1 MLVPMNLESKPK
13 YFSSCRL
20 EPGWFQ
26 IDIKSINFS
35 ILSLNFMKV
44 YPVIILMNTNHIALG
59 VLEYI
64 FGLHFL
70 VFCENYPF
78 TMKEKA
84 T

>member
-1 MLVPMNLESKPK
+1 
-13 YFSSCRL
+13 
-20 EPGWFQ
+20 
-26 IDIKSINFS
+26 
-35 ILSLNFMKV
+35 
-44 YPVIILMNTNHIALG
+44 MNTNHIALG

-84 T
+84 TWVAIIEMMFLHLPQNSTTDHNSILPYFVDLNQCFLWT